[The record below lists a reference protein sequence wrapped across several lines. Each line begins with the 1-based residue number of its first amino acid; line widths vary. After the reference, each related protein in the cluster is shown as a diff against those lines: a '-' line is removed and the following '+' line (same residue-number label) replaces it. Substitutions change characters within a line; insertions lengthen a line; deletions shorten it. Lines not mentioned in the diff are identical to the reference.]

1 MNCLKSIFL
10 NAMICVILKEKAW
23 TLNLLMLNSHLMHTT
38 MNNSLKKDED
48 SGNILS
54 IPPLEGGEEV
64 KERKRI
70 KILTL
75 KILLTRVP
83 VLFAQIKAGNTS
95 YKLKNEIRQRL
106 YPQIFYPHYKH

>member
-1 MNCLKSIFL
+1 
-10 NAMICVILKEKAW
+10 
-23 TLNLLMLNSHLMHTT
+23 MHTT

-64 KERKRI
+64 KERKKI

-75 KILLTRVP
+75 KIL
-83 VLFAQIKAGNTS
+83 
-95 YKLKNEIRQRL
+95 
-106 YPQIFYPHYKH
+106 